1 MTPGR
6 GPGFAPLAFVKDDA
20 YLLSLRALAARPAEE
35 FAVEVV
41 TPHLAVTLVG
51 AASTSSAAAVR
62 TLSMLPGH
70 EARVRTWLA
79 PVRKRAGANPF
90 EHMVTLGRAP
100 NNDLCLEHPNVSKF
114 HAYLRREGAGW
125 ALVDARSLNGTWVNG
140 ERLAPERP
148 VALKDGDEVRLGEGV
163 FLRYLEPPGLYRHLR
178 CA

>member
-1 MTPGR
+1 M
-6 GPGFAPLAFVKDDA
+6 KDA
-20 YLLSLRALAARPAEE
+20 SYEQSLRALAARPADE
-35 FAVEVV
+35 FTLEVS
-41 TPHLAVTLVG
+41 TPHLAITLVG
-51 AASTSSAAAVR
+51 AAATSSAAAVR

-90 EHMVTLGRAP
+90 AHMVTLGRAP
-100 NNDLCLEHPNVSKF
+100 NNDLLLEHPNVSKF
-114 HAYLRREGAGW
+114 HAYLRREGAAGF
-125 ALVDARSLNGTWVNG
+125 ALVDANSLNGTWVNG

-148 VALKDGDEVRLGEGV
+148 VSLKDGDEVRLGEGV